1 MLCKYLLSRGLRV
14 CRANQTELRMRL
26 PQPSALRQL
35 LEAGP
40 ARPQHQ
46 QQRDYKDRFFHQ
58 QHRGEDSEL
67 RAQQRRQR
75 HSEVKLSHWRLGAR
89 DRQSEGVV
97 LPAEKWR
104 VPKPFM
110 SMFISQMT

>member
-1 MLCKYLLSRGLRV
+1 
-14 CRANQTELRMRL
+14 MRL

-46 QQRDYKDRFFHQ
+46 QQLENKDRSFHQ
-58 QHRGEDSEL
+58 QQRGEDSEL
-67 RAQQRRQR
+67 RARQQWQR
-75 HSEVKLSHWRLGAR
+75 HSEVQLSHWRLGAR

-97 LPAEKWR
+97 LPADQWR

-110 SMFISQMT
+110 SMSISQLT